1 MAPFAPMPKLSDC
14 VTFYIQFYAFCEAES
29 TGKGGAQ
36 PFRKTQASRVRRS
49 GVESSRG
56 GVRLLRAVKRRRT
69 PMGGVTP
76 RKSAGLSKSSGA
88 MQPSARPKNQVLSGG
103 LREPRSEEHKAEL
116 QSLRHLVCR

>member
-1 MAPFAPMPKLSDC
+1 
-14 VTFYIQFYAFCEAES
+14 
-29 TGKGGAQ
+29 
-36 PFRKTQASRVRRS
+36 
-49 GVESSRG
+49 VESSRG

-103 LREPRSEEHKAEL
+103 LREPRVN
-116 QSLRHLVCR
+116 QR